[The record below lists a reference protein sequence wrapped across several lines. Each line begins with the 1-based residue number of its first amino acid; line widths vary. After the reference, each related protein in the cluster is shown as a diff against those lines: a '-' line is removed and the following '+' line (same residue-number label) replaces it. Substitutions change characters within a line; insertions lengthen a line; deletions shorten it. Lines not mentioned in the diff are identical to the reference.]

1 MRKLFNLFRKSEPV
15 TQTKSV
21 DDLRKPAEYYDIN
34 GKRFA
39 IADSMNIKVQAS
51 FEDIQVYG
59 WTLEVR
65 WKHNGEWH
73 QWMTY
78 WNHRIY
84 QTRQSALDA
93 AIKVYPSY
101 HKDYE
106 WRIAPLYKMNQP
118 EWRQYQIDQLLW
130 DSPYF
135 EKKLNEVRAWRVIED
150 WEETFNN
157 VNKVKFKKGTIF
169 IQLENGNIVRA
180 ATTSDPTSYGSEYL
194 LLLRNYLLPK
204 GKVEEI
210 DIRNEKWIHPHLCKE
225 LKTKLKKQ

>member
-1 MRKLFNLFRKSEPV
+1 MRKLFNLFKKSEPAP
-15 TQTKSV
+15 QQS
-21 DDLRKPAEYYDIN
+21 DLRKPAEYYDIN

-39 IADSMNIKVQAS
+39 ISDSMDIKVQAS
-51 FEDIQVYG
+51 ADDVQVYG

-84 QTRQSALDA
+84 QSRQSALDA

-106 WRIAPLYKMNQP
+106 WRITPLYKMNEPQF
-118 EWRQYQIDQLLW
+118 RDYQIDQLLNN
-130 DSPYF
+130 PLQ
-135 EKKLNEVRAWRVIED
+135 KKSKEIKAWKVIED
-150 WEETFNN
+150 YEETKSNN
-157 VNKVKFKKGTIF
+157 HKIKVKKGTIF
-169 IQLENGNIVRA
+169 IQLENGNILRSG
-180 ATTSDPTSYGSEYL
+180 TTSEPTSYGLGY
-194 LLLRNYLLPK
+194 LLRNYLLPK

-225 LKTKLKKQ
+225 LKTKIKNQ

>member
-1 MRKLFNLFRKSEPV
+1 MRKLFNLFKKSEPAP
-15 TQTKSV
+15 QQS
-21 DDLRKPAEYYDIN
+21 DLRKPAEYYDIN

-39 IADSMNIKVQAS
+39 IADTMDIKVQAS
-51 FEDIQVYG
+51 ADDVQVYG

-73 QWMTY
+73 QWMAY

-106 WRIAPLYKMNQP
+106 WRIAPLYKMNEPQ
-118 EWRQYQIDQLLW
+118 WRDYQIDQLLN
-130 DSPYF
+130 DNPHQKK
-135 EKKLNEVRAWRVIED
+135 EKEIKAWRVIEEH
-150 WEETFNN
+150 EEIFNN
-157 VNKVKFKKGTIF
+157 TNKVNIKKGTIF
-169 IQLENGNIVRA
+169 IQLGNGRIIKA
-180 ATTSDPTSYGSEYL
+180 STTTEPSHYGIGYVLKYL
-194 LLLRNYLLPK
+194 IAK
-204 GKVEEI
+204 EKVVEI

>member
-1 MRKLFNLFRKSEPV
+1 MRKLFNLFKKSEPAP
-15 TQTKSV
+15 QQS
-21 DDLRKPAEYYDIN
+21 DLIKPAEYYDIN

-39 IADSMNIKVQAS
+39 IADRMNIKVQAS
-51 FEDIQVYG
+51 ADDVQVYG

-106 WRIAPLYKMNQP
+106 WRITPLYKMNEPQF
-118 EWRQYQIDQLLW
+118 RDYQIDQLLN
-130 DSPYF
+130 DNPLQ
-135 EKKLNEVRAWRVIED
+135 KKSKEIKAWKVIED
-150 WEETFNN
+150 YEETKSNN
-157 VNKVKFKKGTIF
+157 HKIKVKKGTIF
-169 IQLENGNIVRA
+169 IQLENGNILRSG
-180 ATTSDPTSYGSEYL
+180 TTSEPTSYGLGY
-194 LLLRNYLLPK
+194 LLRNYLLPK

-225 LKTKLKKQ
+225 LKTKIKNQ

>member
-1 MRKLFNLFRKSEPV
+1 MRKLFNLFKKSEV
-15 TQTKSV
+15 TPQQS
-21 DDLRKPAEYYDIN
+21 DLRKPAEYYDIN

-39 IADSMNIKVQAS
+39 IADSMDIKVQAS
-51 FEDIQVYG
+51 ASDVKVYG

-84 QTRQSALDA
+84 QSRQSALDA
-93 AIKVYPSY
+93 AIKVYPSH

-106 WRIAPLYKMNQP
+106 WRIAPLYKMNEPQ
-118 EWRQYQIDQLLW
+118 WRDYQIDQLLW
-130 DSPYF
+130 DRHDS
-135 EKKLNEVRAWRVIED
+135 EIKAKQIKAWKVVED
-150 WEETFNN
+150 HEEIFRNN
-157 VNKVKFKKGTIF
+157 SKVKVKKGSIF
-169 IQLENGNIVRA
+169 IQLEDGNIVRA
-180 ATTSDPTSYGSEYL
+180 ATTSDPTSYGSEY
-194 LLLRNYLLPK
+194 LLRNYLLPK

>member
-1 MRKLFNLFRKSEPV
+1 MRKLFNLFKKSEPAP
-15 TQTKSV
+15 QQS
-21 DDLRKPAEYYDIN
+21 DLRKPTEYYDIN

-39 IADSMNIKVQAS
+39 IADRMNIKVQAS
-51 FEDIQVYG
+51 ADDVQVYG

-106 WRIAPLYKMNQP
+106 WRITPLYKMNEPQF
-118 EWRQYQIDQLLW
+118 RDYQIDQLLNNTLQ
-130 DSPYF
+130 
-135 EKKLNEVRAWRVIED
+135 KKSKEIKAWKVIED
-150 WEETFNN
+150 YEETKSNN
-157 VNKVKFKKGTIF
+157 HKIKVKKGTIF
-169 IQLENGNIVRA
+169 IQLENGNILRSG
-180 ATTSDPTSYGSEYL
+180 TTSEPTSYGLGY
-194 LLLRNYLLPK
+194 LLRNYLLPK

-225 LKTKLKKQ
+225 LKTKLKNQ

>member
-15 TQTKSV
+15 AQQS
-21 DDLRKPAEYYDIN
+21 DLRKPTEYYDIN

-39 IADSMNIKVQAS
+39 ISDSMNIKVQAS
-51 FEDIQVYG
+51 ADDVQVYG

-65 WKHNGEWH
+65 WKDTKGGWY

-101 HKDYE
+101 RKDYE

-130 DSPYF
+130 DRHDS
-135 EKKLNEVRAWRVIED
+135 EIKAKEIKAWRVIED

-157 VNKVKFKKGTIF
+157 VNKVKVKKGTIF
-169 IQLENGNIVRA
+169 IQLENGSIMRA
-180 ATTSDPTSYGSEYL
+180 ATTSEPARSGLGYL
-194 LLLRNYLLPK
+194 LKNYLLPK

-210 DIRNEKWIHPHLCKE
+210 NIRNEKWIHPHLCKE
-225 LKTKLKKQ
+225 LKTKIKKQ